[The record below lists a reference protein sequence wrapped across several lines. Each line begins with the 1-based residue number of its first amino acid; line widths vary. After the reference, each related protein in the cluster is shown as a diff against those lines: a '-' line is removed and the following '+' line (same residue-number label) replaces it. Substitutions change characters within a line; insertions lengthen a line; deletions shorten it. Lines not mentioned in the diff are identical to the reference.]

1 MRDDFRSNSAVPLRF
16 VKQHTTPSSIVRGI
30 LKREWAGDIFVDE
43 DNGWTIYTD
52 DDEPSAQWEIMVLV
66 TDTGYEVMSW

>member
-1 MRDDFRSNSAVPLRF
+1 MTGVQTCALPICVP
-16 VKQHTTPSSIVRGI
+16 
-30 LKREWAGDIFVDE
+30 DIYVDE